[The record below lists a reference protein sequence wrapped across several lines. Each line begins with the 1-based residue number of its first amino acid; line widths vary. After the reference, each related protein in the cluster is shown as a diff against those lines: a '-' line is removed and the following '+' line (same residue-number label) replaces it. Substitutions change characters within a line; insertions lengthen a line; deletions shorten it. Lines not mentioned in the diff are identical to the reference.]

1 LWIKCAE
8 NYFLFGALI
17 TIWQRKT
24 LGSQGKME
32 DLVREF
38 EEEYGEDIGQSKEEL
53 LKKKYRE
60 NY

>member
-1 LWIKCAE
+1 MAE
-8 NYFLFGALI
+8 EDTWEPRENL
-17 TIWQRKT
+17 RN
-24 LGSQGKME
+24 ME